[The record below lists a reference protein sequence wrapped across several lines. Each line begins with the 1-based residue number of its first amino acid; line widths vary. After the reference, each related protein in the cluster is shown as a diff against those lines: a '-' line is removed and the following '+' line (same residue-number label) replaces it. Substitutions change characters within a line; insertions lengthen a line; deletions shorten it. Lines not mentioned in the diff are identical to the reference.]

1 VFEAD
6 DRFEAAVNVD
16 ALARGSGKLYTR
28 ALAICCLLVTA
39 VSLGAGER
47 SSVAQLYSA
56 TLNECCRGSCIQ
68 VPAQLK
74 YHGAA
79 DSQRSGGTTF
89 VLRETEIYV
98 PAHLSLQTLHIPRL
112 CVSILDPGFQNLSV
126 HDGQL

>member
-1 VFEAD
+1 MLWLGEVE
-6 DRFEAAVNVD
+6 N
-16 ALARGSGKLYTR
+16 YTR

-68 VPAQLK
+68 VHVPAQLK
-74 YHGAA
+74 YHGVA

-89 VLRETEIYV
+89 VLRETELYV
-98 PAHLSLQTLHIPRL
+98 PAHLSLQTLH
-112 CVSILDPGFQNLSV
+112 
-126 HDGQL
+126 